1 VPAVSDGLIMQ
12 EARHQERWSGT
23 DFG

>member
-1 VPAVSDGLIMQ
+1 MQ